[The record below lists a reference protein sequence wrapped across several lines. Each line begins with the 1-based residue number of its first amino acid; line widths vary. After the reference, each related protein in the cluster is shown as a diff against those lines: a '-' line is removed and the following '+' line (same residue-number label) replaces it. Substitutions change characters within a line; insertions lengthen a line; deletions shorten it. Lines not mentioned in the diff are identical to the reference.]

1 MMIKVYNKFLIL
13 IFLKSL
19 LFVSIITISLVF
31 ILNLLS
37 EIDFFKETDVN
48 TYFPIFLS
56 ILNSPDLVFEMFP
69 FIFLISTQLFF
80 IKLFENKELD
90 VFKYSGLKNSK
101 IIIILSTVSFIMALL
116 ITVLFYNFSSSLK
129 NVYLE
134 LKSSYTKD
142 GKYLAVITK
151 NGLWIKDKVQNR
163 ILMINSTKIE
173 NNFLIGNFISE
184 FDDKFNVT
192 QNIKS
197 EKIDVSNNEWIIFN
211 AKVFKKN
218 EYEKKDLL
226 KYQTNFNLER
236 IQTLYSNLSSLNIL
250 ALYELRNNYKKLNYS
265 VTEIDLQ
272 ILKLCSYPIYLL
284 LMTIFS
290 ALLMLN
296 IKNIKS
302 TTYKISMGL
311 FFSVIIYYLNNF
323 SQVLGS
329 TEKIPLTLS
338 VCVPLIIILLVN
350 SFMILKVNEK

>member
-1 MMIKVYNKFLIL
+1 MIKVYTKFLIF

-19 LFVSIITISLVF
+19 LYVSIVTLSLVF

-37 EIDFFKETDVN
+37 ELDFFKEIEVS
-48 TYFPIFLS
+48 TYFPLFLS
-56 ILNSPDLVFEMFP
+56 ALNSPDLVFEMFP

-101 IIIILSTVSFIMALL
+101 ILIILSTISFITALL
-116 ITVLFYNFSSSLK
+116 ISVLFYNFSSNLK
-129 NVYLE
+129 NIYLE

-173 NNFLIGNFISE
+173 DNFLIDNFISE
-184 FDDKFNVT
+184 FDDNFNII

-197 EKIDVSNNEWIIFN
+197 DKIDVSKNEWIIFQ

-218 EYEKKDLL
+218 EYEVLETLNFK
-226 KYQTNFNLER
+226 TNFNLER
-236 IQTLYSNLSSLNIL
+236 IRTLYSNLSSLNIL
-250 ALYELRNNYKKLNYS
+250 ALYELRKNYKKLNYS

-272 ILKLCSYPIYLL
+272 ILKLISYPIYLL
-284 LMTIFS
+284 LMTLFS
-290 ALLMLN
+290 SLLMLN
-296 IKNIKS
+296 IKNVKS
-302 TTYKISMGL
+302 TTYKISLGL

-329 TEKIPLTLS
+329 TEKIPLIFS
-338 VCVPLIIILLVN
+338 VFVPLIIIFMIN
-350 SFMILKVNEK
+350 SFMIFKVNEK